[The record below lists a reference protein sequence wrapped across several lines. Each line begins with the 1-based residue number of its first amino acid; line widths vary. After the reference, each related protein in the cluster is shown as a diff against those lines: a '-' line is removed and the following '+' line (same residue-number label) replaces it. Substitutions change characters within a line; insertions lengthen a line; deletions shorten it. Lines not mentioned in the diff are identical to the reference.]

1 MRTIECV
8 GEFTYVRY
16 RLIAIVKINDI
27 YNDIY
32 FSIGGYYPI
41 MFDAEK
47 KEYFVLD
54 NLYNIHLGLYTSK
67 SVDEV
72 LKRINSLYNCS
83 FDVAYYLKFKIF
95 NTDKNFRKFQIE
107 WELKDTTNKIK
118 TKKTSI

>member
-54 NLYNIHLGLYTSK
+54 NLYNIHLGLYTSE

-72 LKRINSLYNCS
+72 LKRINSLDNCS

>member
-72 LKRINSLYNCS
+72 LKRINSLDNCS